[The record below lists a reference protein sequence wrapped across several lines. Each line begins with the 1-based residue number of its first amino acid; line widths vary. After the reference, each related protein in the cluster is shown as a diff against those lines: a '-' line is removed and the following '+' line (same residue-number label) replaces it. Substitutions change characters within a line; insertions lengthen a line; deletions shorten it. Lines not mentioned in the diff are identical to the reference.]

1 MGQTNSIFI
10 HSSRSSP
17 IISILLKVEVCKCLD
32 TFTSGNIAHHT
43 QLIITIHQKHKL
55 NMTPFYFVYIIFPFL
70 AKVICL
76 QYYVL
81 RGQEEEVNRTRPNF
95 FQFQLPYTNTNRAWF
110 SPIPTSLYQYA
121 ESYCV
126 IETNSII
133 PNGMIVTT

>member
-55 NMTPFYFVYIIFPFL
+55 NMTVLFVYIIFPFL

-81 RGQEEEVNRTRPNF
+81 RGQEEVNRTMPNF
-95 FQFQLPYTNTNRAWF
+95 FQFQLPYTNTNRA
-110 SPIPTSLYQYA
+110 
-121 ESYCV
+121 
-126 IETNSII
+126 
-133 PNGMIVTT
+133 